1 MPSMKVIVYIELGV
15 ACGARHLKEMRD
27 AAERFADKADEI
39 TVAVD
44 PEDNKVA
51 IAEFT
56 MPKARQ
62 ADVVDRIMR
71 RFAQDMPDYETQSIC
86 FPRSAAEDRKAQ
98 KASERVKRKRTEARS
113 IKAQNPMEFYK

>member
-1 MPSMKVIVYIELGV
+1 MPSMKVIVYIELSV
-15 ACGARHLKEMRD
+15 ATGKRHLSEMQL
-27 AAERFADKADEI
+27 AAQRFADNKDSI
-39 TVAVD
+39 VVSVD
-44 PEDNKVA
+44 SEDNKVA

-62 ADVVDRIMR
+62 MDAVDRIMR

-98 KASERVKRKRTEARS
+98 KASERAKRKRAEARS
-113 IKAQNPMEFYK
+113 IKT